1 MEKKETEPISE
12 EKFKLMIMVKLVG
25 PSEFSVTVATR
36 NVKAMSVTRRAL
48 RSILSMSASVMKIYA
63 MGLTVFSL
71 LQFELKLYLYL
82 RESCNI
88 IGLGSKR

>member
-36 NVKAMSVTRRAL
+36 NVKAMSATRKAL
-48 RSILSMSASVMKIYA
+48 RSILQMYASVMKICE
-63 MGLTVFSL
+63 MVLTVFSL
-71 LQFELKLYLYL
+71 LQF
-82 RESCNI
+82 
-88 IGLGSKR
+88 